1 MQIVKFELNII
12 RYRCNNKSHL
22 KAIGGVVRWILTV
35 TNLYKLTGVLTIAN
49 IGSVASLLT
58 LEVEGELLLD
68 GEAVTLREA
77 VEDIPPLLLFFD
89 YVKEEARK
97 N

>member
-1 MQIVKFELNII
+1 M
-12 RYRCNNKSHL
+12 
-22 KAIGGVVRWILTV
+22 
-35 TNLYKLTGVLTIAN
+35 LTIAN

-77 VEDIPPLLLFFD
+77 VPPLLLFFD

>member
-1 MQIVKFELNII
+1 M
-12 RYRCNNKSHL
+12 
-22 KAIGGVVRWILTV
+22 
-35 TNLYKLTGVLTIAN
+35 LTIAN